1 MNINNKPLVIPIFIP
16 HSGCPHQCAFCN
28 QSIITEKSENR
39 GRPERKDDPQ
49 KRALLPSKEQIR
61 REVDQFLAYKGSR
74 TEVQLAFFGGNFLG
88 LDKNEISLL
97 LSIAQELV
105 DDNKIDSI
113 RFSTRPDT
121 ITQESLELISPYPVS
136 TIELGVQSMSDKVL
150 KKAQRGHTEADTV
163 RAASLLTEYKKNQ
176 LKKRDK
182 CSGHEHGS
190 VIMRTEEPG
199 QQLNTGQK
207 QLQTGMQMMV
217 GLPEDNHETAIE
229 TANKIVSLQPDF
241 VRIYPL
247 LVLEDSLIA
256 RWYREKKYRPMDLDS
271 CVELV
276 KEIFLLFERQG
287 IPVIRMG
294 LQASDLLE
302 DKLSMLAGP
311 WHPAF
316 GHLVYSEIFFDKAVD
331 LINKEIK
338 TDKDITQI
346 IFNVNPSSLSRLK
359 GDKKKNIKRLEKIY
373 PSIGFEIIP
382 DDGLD
387 LNELK
392 ILQSVTNSKSI

>member
-1 MNINNKPLVIPIFIP
+1 M
-16 HSGCPHQCAFCN
+16 
-28 QSIITEKSENR
+28 
-39 GRPERKDDPQ
+39 
-49 KRALLPSKEQIR
+49 PSKEQIR
-61 REVDQFLAYKGSR
+61 CEVEQFLAYKGSR

-105 DDNKIDSI
+105 DENKIDSI

-176 LKKRDK
+176 LKRLDK
-182 CSGHEHGS
+182 GSGNEHGS
-190 VIMRTEEPG
+190 VMMRMEEPG
-199 QQLNTGQK
+199 QQLDTGQK
-207 QLQTGMQMMV
+207 KLQTGMQMMV

-256 RWYREKKYRPMDLDS
+256 RWYREKKYSPMDLDS

-276 KEIFLLFERQG
+276 KEIFLLFKRQD